1 MRLQGFFAKAIVLSA
16 ALGGSFLAAP
26 ASRASSAPEGDIPK
40 HPKDLVFP
48 EFRFTPPEASA
59 YRRALRAESGPL
71 AREIPVY
78 VVEDHELPLVDLRV
92 YVRAGT
98 YLDPPGKEGLA
109 DLAAALLR
117 LGGTEKQSPDEFDEE
132 LEFLAAIVACAAQ
145 GTEASASFNCLAKD
159 RARVLDLFF
168 DMLRS
173 PRFEPARL
181 ELRKS
186 QILQTLARR
195 NDDTAAIESRE
206 WRNLLRG
213 RGFFLADRTTKRS
226 IEGISREDL
235 IAFHRTY
242 FHPANFVIAVSG
254 DVRTEEILEALRR
267 KLSSW
272 PSDPNARAVAPD
284 PPRPDHAIVPGVYLV
299 DKPDVNQG
307 RVSIG
312 HLSATRDVPEHHAL
326 LVMNHILGGGGF
338 TSRIMGRVRSDL
350 GLAYTAASR
359 FDFGVYFPGDFR
371 VYFQSK
377 DASVV
382 DAIGV
387 ALEEIRRIRESDVSA
402 EELATAVSY
411 GIDAFPRV
419 FADARRIAETFAMD
433 ELTRRDPSF
442 WKAYRDKLR
451 GVTAA
456 DVRRAAEK
464 YLDPQGL
471 VVLIVGNAS
480 AILAGDARQKLEG
493 WLGERGRVR
502 KIPLPDPLTL
512 AYPE

>member
-1 MRLQGFFAKAIVLSA
+1 MRLEAFCANAVLLSGFALVGLGAEA
-16 ALGGSFLAAP
+16 ATAAD
-26 ASRASSAPEGDIPK
+26 RGIPE
-40 HPKDLVFP
+40 HPKDIVFP
-48 EFRFTPPEASA
+48 EFQFTPPEASA
-59 YRRALRAESGPL
+59 YRRALRIEGEPL
-71 AREIPVY
+71 PREIPVY

-92 YVRAGT
+92 YVRAGV

-109 DLAAALLR
+109 DLAATLLR
-117 LGGTEKQSPDEFDEE
+117 LGGTEKQSPDAFDEE
-132 LEFLAAIVACAAQ
+132 LEFLAAIVASAA
-145 GTEASASFNCLAKD
+145 GDTESSASFNCLAKD
-159 RARVLDLFF
+159 LARVLELFF

-173 PRFEPARL
+173 PRFDPARL
-181 ELRKS
+181 DLRKS

-195 NDDTAAIESRE
+195 NDDTAGIESRE

-213 RGFFLADRTTKRS
+213 RGSFLADRTTKRS

-235 IAFHRTY
+235 IAFHRAY
-242 FHPANFVIAVSG
+242 YHPGNFVIAVSG
-254 DVRTEEILEALRR
+254 DVRTEEILEALKG
-267 KLSSW
+267 KLRSW
-272 PSDPNARAVAPD
+272 PSDPGARAIAPD
-284 PPRPDHAIVPGVYLV
+284 PQGPDHAIVPGVYVV

-326 LVMNHILGGGGF
+326 LVLNHVLGGGGF

-359 FDFGVYFPGDFR
+359 FDLGVYFPGDFR

-377 DASVV
+377 SASVV

-387 ALEEIRRIRESDVSA
+387 ALEEIRRMRESDVSA
-402 EELATAVSY
+402 EELATAISY

-419 FADARRIAETFAMD
+419 FSDARRIAETFAMD

-442 WKAYRDKLR
+442 WKTYRDKLR
-451 GVTAA
+451 AVTAA
-456 DVRRAAEK
+456 DVRRAAVR
-464 YLDPQGL
+464 YLQPERL

-480 AILAGDARQKLEG
+480 AILAGDAGRKLEG
-493 WLGERGRVR
+493 WLGERGKVR
-502 KIPLPDPLTL
+502 RIPLPDPLSL
-512 AYPE
+512 EVPD